1 MASAGLQFLNNYSV
15 KYGFLRRH
23 LRKRGKLLHCARVA
37 GYEFFKL
44 LKSKSLHIYMQGKRE
59 EICLQNNQPSTSYS
73 IKNKIEIKHFKNKNH
88 RIEL

>member
-15 KYGFLRRH
+15 KYGF

-59 EICLQNNQPSTSYS
+59 EICLQNNQASTSYS
-73 IKNKIEIKHFKNKNH
+73 IKKKIEIKHFKNKNH